1 MKGRRRIHRA
11 SKHDAK
17 DAQFNERSQENPP
30 LRAMSNLVVNCLHYA
45 SSTKLCGLSLAKPEG
60 SFRGPDLSN
69 PKTGRT
75 VSIEAALLELR
86 FWRMGA
92 YIDELYACLHT
103 VAKDAFSAA
112 VAHTFYSST

>member
-1 MKGRRRIHRA
+1 MKGRRRIRRA
-11 SKHDAK
+11 GKHDAK

-30 LRAMSNLVVNCLHYA
+30 PRAMLNLVVNCLDYA
-45 SSTKLCGLSLAKPEG
+45 SSTKLCGLSLVRQEG

-86 FWRMGA
+86 LWRMGA
-92 YIDELYACLHT
+92 YNDGL
-103 VAKDAFSAA
+103 
-112 VAHTFYSST
+112 